1 MAKTIINS
9 GSGLDLKNASI
20 TNKVININDA
30 TAGITPNKPAIATKS
45 VNPVEDLNDHVQGVI
60 QKQKM
65 LQTTLRDD
73 NEYGKTFTFDNSPSS
88 ASFKARY
95 KGYGQDTY
103 NRIGFDPQVNNEA
116 IYNQNTS
123 TFDDM
128 GRWLKHSA
136 APMLGLGFLAP
147 IHSYGKL
154 LGSGDVGADRQ
165 EAKDYEYYNSIG
177 YSSRGGIGGFA
188 TNLLNSVSYS
198 AGILL
203 EGAVEGAMVSGAIG
217 AATGGEL
224 NLLGGALGGMKA
236 LTKLPSAL
244 FQSAKNIGKITKSLQ
259 ALKNI
264 NNAKNFWNTAGTIG
278 KKTAEFINPFENTLD
293 AVKLL
298 KETDDVSKLA
308 RTARTAGAFW
318 HDVMGINMAL
328 SEGRL
333 EGGFSE
339 QNVYNRLYND
349 YYAKHGKAPSIELQQ
364 EMMLDS
370 KKAGFKNTLYNT
382 GLVFYSN
389 KVAFPSITRAKF
401 LKGAPRLNFGKVVG
415 EVGNEFQ
422 IMFNPADDIAK
433 AAYTKEA
440 ISLKNSIKAL
450 KSPKQW
456 GKLGLNY
463 FKGNLMEGIQEI
475 SQEALASAVEKYY
488 VDSFYNPS
496 VRGYRYGLAAMFDG
510 LDKQLNAQGGETFAS
525 GFLMGSLLEGPSK
538 MFKFGTKNFSRIFKD
553 KAVNEEYVKQR
564 EAQADA
570 IVNSL
575 NNMHKNAKYFFDPR
589 INNYSNQML
598 TAKMVDNPDNVETK
612 VLKDAE
618 FAAFQ
623 SSVQTALRTGTYD
636 TFLDNLKEYKN
647 TTPEELEQAWS
658 LEPGQ
663 GEKALQ
669 NIDKVIGSAKVTAAR
684 YKMAKD
690 KFKDYVDPQQ
700 YKEGSPEYTAAIIY
714 NKAYEESINSLVFLQ
729 STFDDHIDRLGNMY
743 KQLDK
748 LKSISSNP
756 FSNFDVITDAV
767 KLNEQI
773 NYLKQD
779 IESGE
784 TSTLPEAVAQVR
796 QKRELLKALDRFQK
810 AQDSNSGENLNLLL
824 NAINEGT
831 VTPEMNEYFNAFENL
846 LETIAGSEENKVT
859 LRNEIDNLGGHKK
872 LFDSLIDIHFLKHE
886 QLNTAK
892 YINILADPAGF
903 RESVNRNFDWMKRMY
918 DNRKEYY
925 KDIVNQEIT
934 NVERNEILN
943 TLAADGIFVDLEEFA
958 KFVEDPENYLPE
970 YFIDTTK
977 EMVINKDSVLYEK
990 YAVIFIQAAR
1000 LSQKKPA
1007 GDPATE
1013 KQKLDDELTDLTKDK
1028 NDELRV
1034 AAQDYDQSFI
1044 DEVGMSVQ
1052 EATAKNQDA
1061 EEANAQL
1068 EIDQKAATEKIGKL
1082 QNLLELVGKDPIDSA
1097 EIIKL
1102 SDELLTKEEL
1112 ELNPNEIDN
1121 DAVDAIYNRKFKKAD
1136 PDTIDNAVFRI
1147 YVLSEK
1153 SPTLLA
1159 EKIAEQKEVLK
1170 KEKESLTDIEGT
1182 KSFKVNEERV
1192 SQINER
1198 YTALENQIL
1207 NKYKEKGVD
1216 KSTVD
1221 EFTPQ
1226 MGYANFPEDLQS
1238 QIDTEFNTYLTNELE
1253 MDPKSLMDTNI
1264 KRYEEIRQNWIEK
1277 EGLELLKKYNEQVKT
1292 EGAARAEALT
1302 KPPVLT
1308 SRIFK
1313 SIKIEASMP
1322 TGTLN
1327 VIIDKMEATLKTKI
1341 FNDGSTEFK
1350 LSEQDINEISEDVQK
1365 LKTFLQYKQGKL
1377 QPISVAEKVF
1387 NSFRKNV
1394 QGKQDELEDVFD
1406 EDGNKIGRKFAG
1418 DPDSKLTTRA
1428 TTISDGIATELSDEK
1443 KPGYSDDNVDKI
1455 VNVFFSVYNDHIK
1468 KGDSDA
1474 FNKAWE
1480 AFSIAARDSYKQ
1492 LNTEDKKARIRASL
1506 EKNTTEENFRK
1517 LIGKEAF
1524 SNNSEAGTNLDAAV
1538 RTFFTI
1544 DAGTGTWKSFKYSDT
1559 IEIEGKEAKISDIM
1573 SEKAFDEM
1581 FGIRG
1586 VVTRFRESLTAQN
1599 FTPLTNNV
1607 KLFDKNLLE
1616 NGASGETDMVLINNK
1631 GEIMIV
1637 DIKTSTSWN
1646 GFNKPNSWKNIAY
1659 RAQLSIYRNLYH
1671 NMTGVIPR
1679 IALFPMRITLKNATP
1694 YVTSVT
1700 VGGEKTRDSELVPL
1714 VSNTA
1719 KLFNTLELEYLPDVE
1734 GKGITMSAPEIS
1746 SEVETPGEETK
1757 EVEKVKPSTQTKT
1770 SDTSKLTLND
1780 NVGKQVV
1787 FNGRIGTLILQADG
1801 SYGVEVD
1808 LGFEQSMSETLI
1820 GGIDEEGN
1828 LTGLMADLAFAKGE
1842 FGDPDKAEEI
1852 QKQIDDLQKTKKGK
1866 EIYTVT
1872 SEGKPATNGS
1882 SEITSV
1888 GLSLIT
1894 PVKKVGQISVINNQ
1908 VIDAAF
1914 EDENE
1919 TIAIVN
1925 GVRYT
1930 VSRSPSG
1937 DINQLVYFKND
1948 KRREDIDNIILAIN
1962 SKIAKLRQKITGT
1975 YAAKANLQ
1983 QRLSELERQNA
1994 PASQIKKVKQDL
2006 AILSPQSILSKINK
2020 GKEEIDR
2027 LNAERDSLSTD
2038 DKVFIYEGN
2047 TNDVIFALN
2056 RLPNSFQK
2064 NSLGTKPQDI
2074 EKELKKIHS
2083 LSDASPKVQEEVT
2096 MIMQK
2101 NLPKELTE
2109 VRLQG
2114 ISALGRGAKKL
2125 EALRNGIQKT
2135 IDALKEYETFKMYSN
2150 DPFGVAATN
2159 RQINVLKDLLDHLV
2173 LINLTET
2180 NRIAKKQDY
2189 EQDLNKIF
2197 GAESG
2202 DESNIGVSEIQS
2214 PTGSTTEGVS
2224 GMEEAGETK
2233 EIPFNELQKIVN
2245 SSIDELAELT
2255 PEVNKATEAF
2265 AKIKD
2270 TTELFNKK
2278 KELMSKMS
2286 KNKLKLAQIES
2297 AYQNRL
2303 AELENNVDINSLK
2316 KGDLLQDITNF
2327 TEQDSP
2333 VQVVDIKENSVILKY
2348 GDTKREVTE
2357 EELQNNFVK
2366 PSKETQ
2372 MTQTEK
2378 PSQETVD
2385 ASEQTKTDAKT
2396 FFENKETEAS
2406 DYKEAKESNED
2417 DLFKNLE
2424 DNSKTCY

>member
-9 GSGLDLKNASI
+9 GSGLDLKNASVA
-20 TNKVININDA
+20 NRVININDA

-45 VNPVEDLNDHVQGVI
+45 DNPVKDLNDHVQGVI
-60 QKQKM
+60 QRQKM

-95 KGYGQDTY
+95 KGYGQETY
-103 NRIGFDPQVNNEA
+103 NRIGFDPDVNNES
-116 IYNQNTS
+116 IYNQNTT

-236 LTKLPSAL
+236 LTKVPSAL
-244 FQSAKNIGKITKSLQ
+244 FQSAKNIGKISKSLQ

-264 NNAKNFWNTAGTIG
+264 NNAKNFWKTAGTIG
-278 KKTAEFINPFENTLD
+278 QKAGEFINPFENTLD

-339 QNVYNRLYND
+339 QNVYNKLYND

-422 IMFNPADDIAK
+422 IMFNPADDVAK

-496 VRGYRYGLAAMFDG
+496 VRGYRYGMAAMFDG

-647 TTPEELEQAWS
+647 TTPEELEEAWS

-669 NIDKVIGSAKVTAAR
+669 NIDKAIGSAKETAAR

-743 KQLDK
+743 NQLDK
-748 LKSISSNP
+748 LKSISSSP

-824 NAINEGT
+824 NAIKEGT

-846 LETIAGSEENKVT
+846 LETIAETEENKVK
-859 LRNEIDNLGGHKK
+859 LRNEIDKLGGHKK

-943 TLAADGIFVDLEEFA
+943 TLAADGIFVDLDEFA

-977 EMVINKDSVLYEK
+977 EMIINKDSVLYEK
-990 YAVIFIQAAR
+990 YAGIFIQAAL

-1013 KQKLDDELTDLTKDK
+1013 KQKLDDELTDLAKDK

-1052 EATAKNQDA
+1052 EATAKNQDV

-1082 QNLLELVGKDPIDSA
+1082 QNLLELVGKDPIDSN
-1097 EIIKL
+1097 EIVKL
-1102 SDELLTKEEL
+1102 SDELLNKGEL
-1112 ELNPNEIDN
+1112 ELNADEIDPE
-1121 DAVDAIYNRKFKKAD
+1121 AMGAITSRKFKKAD
-1136 PDTIDNAVFRI
+1136 PDTINEAVFTV

-1153 SPTLLA
+1153 FPTLLA
-1159 EKIAEQKEVLK
+1159 DKIDEQKEILK
-1170 KEKESLTDIEGT
+1170 KQKESLIDIEGT

-1192 SQINER
+1192 AQINER
-1198 YTALENQIL
+1198 YAALENQIL

-1238 QIDTEFNTYLTNELE
+1238 QIDTEFNAYLTNELE
-1253 MDPKSLMDTNI
+1253 MDPKSLMNTNI
-1264 KRYEEIRQNWIEK
+1264 KKYEEIRQNWIEK
-1277 EGLELLKKYNEQVKT
+1277 EGIELLKKYNEQVKA

-1313 SIKIEASMP
+1313 NIKIEASMP

-1327 VIIDKMEATLKTKI
+1327 VILDKMEATLKSKI
-1341 FNDGSTEFK
+1341 FNDGTTEFK

-1377 QPISVAEKVF
+1377 QPVSVAEKAF

-1394 QGKQDELEDVFD
+1394 LARQDELEDVFD

-1428 TTISDGIATELSDEK
+1428 TNISDGIATELSDET
-1443 KPGYSDDNVDKI
+1443 KPGYSDENVDKI
-1455 VNVFFSVYNDHIK
+1455 VNVFFGVYNDHIK
-1468 KGDSDA
+1468 KGDPDA

-1544 DAGTGTWKSFKYSDT
+1544 DDNTGTWKSFKYSDT
-1559 IEIEGKEAKISDIM
+1559 IEIEGKETKISDIM
-1573 SEKAFDEM
+1573 SETAFDKM

-1586 VVTRFRESLTAQN
+1586 IVTRFRESLTAQN
-1599 FTPLTNNV
+1599 YIPLTNNV

-1616 NGASGETDMVLINNK
+1616 NGVSGETDMVLINNK

-1646 GFNKPNSWKNIAY
+1646 GFTKPNSWKNIAY

-1671 NMTGVIPR
+1671 NMTGVIPK
-1679 IALFPMRITLKNATP
+1679 IALFPMKISLKNATP
-1694 YVTSVT
+1694 FVTDVT
-1700 VGGEKTRDSELVPL
+1700 VGGEKNRDTELVPL
-1714 VSNTA
+1714 VPNTA

-1734 GKGITMSAPEIS
+1734 GKGITMSVPEIS
-1746 SEVETPGEETK
+1746 TEVETPGEETK
-1757 EVEKVKPSTQTKT
+1757 EVEKVKSSTQITA

-1780 NVGKQVV
+1780 NVGKQVI
-1787 FNGRIGTLILQADG
+1787 FNGRVGTLILQDDG

-1808 LGFEQSMSETLI
+1808 LGFEQSMGKTLI
-1820 GGIDEEGN
+1820 TALEG
-1828 LTGLMADLAFAKGE
+1828 DLASAKGE
-1842 FGDPDKAEEI
+1842 FGDPELAEKI
-1852 QKQIDDLQKTKKGK
+1852 QKQIEDLQKTKKGK

-1894 PVKKVGQISVINNQ
+1894 PVKNVGQISVINNQ

-1930 VSRSPSG
+1930 VSRGPSG

-1948 KRREDIDNIILAIN
+1948 KRREDIDNIIFAIN
-1962 SKIAKLRQKITGT
+1962 TKIAKLRQNITGV

-1983 QRLSELERQNA
+1983 QRLSELEKQNA

-2020 GKEEIDR
+2020 GKEEIER
-2027 LNAERDSLSTD
+2027 LTAERDSLSTD

-2047 TNDVIFALN
+2047 VNDVIFALN

-2083 LSDASPKVQEEVT
+2083 LSDASPKVQEEIT
-2096 MIMQK
+2096 MIMQM

-2125 EALRNGIQKT
+2125 EALRKGIQKT

-2197 GAESG
+2197 GAETG

-2214 PTGSTTEGVS
+2214 PTGTTTEGVS

-2270 TTELFNKK
+2270 TIELFNKK
-2278 KELMSKMS
+2278 KELIAKMS
-2286 KNKLKLAQIES
+2286 KNKLNLAQIES

-2316 KGDLLQDITNF
+2316 KGDLLQDVTNF

-2424 DNSKTCY
+2424 DNSKTC